1 MQEKKDIHKIIEE
14 LNPQQQEAVVNT
26 IGPELVIAGAGSGKT
41 RVLTTRI
48 ALLMEQGIMPERIL
62 ALTFT
67 KKAAEEMRARIT
79 KIYGAEAARL
89 RMGTFHSV
97 FITFLR
103 PYASMLGFPESF
115 TILDEE
121 DSLACMKRCIRE
133 VLHSQRPPKERWTKA
148 QEAEFKAEDMQYKP
162 KSVLSRISIFK
173 NELVTADEYAADKE
187 IQLAD
192 KLQQRPLIGKMFIE
206 YRNACFRSGVMDF
219 DDILLYTD
227 ILLANNPAVCSH
239 ISACFDYIL
248 VDEYQDT
255 NMAQYSIL
263 QRLTQR
269 NKNICVVGDDSQSI
283 YAFRGARIEN
293 IFSFEKDYPG
303 CKTVRLEQNYRSTRN
318 IVEAANRLISFN
330 EARIPKTCF
339 TASGEGEPIEFV
351 EAETEKIEADYIAQ
365 TIAAEKKARGLSNR
379 DFALLYRTNSQSRA
393 LEEALIR
400 MKLPYVIYSGTS
412 FLERMEIK
420 DQMAYFKLA
429 VNPDDDESLRRIINK
444 PVRGLGDTALD
455 KLSVYSRSSNISIW
469 KTIESGMG
477 QFIGLRPGQ
486 LKGLEE
492 FHNIIDECRQ
502 YASTL
507 PAYEAAKKIVEITGL
522 YDGYVT
528 EENEE
533 AMQRADNIRELT
545 DAVKSY
551 EDELQENNRNLKEE
565 DRQESTLEGFLE
577 NIMLLSNADT
587 SDGKDDKVN
596 LMTVHCA
603 KGLEFPY
610 VFVTGMEE
618 KLFPLAIEGTPKEEE
633 EERRLFYVAVTRAQ
647 KTLVLTKADKRLRF
661 GKREFTKQSR
671 FVEELMGELETKE
684 D

>member
-1 MQEKKDIHKIIEE
+1 
-14 LNPQQQEAVVNT
+14 
-26 IGPELVIAGAGSGKT
+26 
-41 RVLTTRI
+41 
-48 ALLMEQGIMPERIL
+48 
-62 ALTFT
+62 
-67 KKAAEEMRARIT
+67 
-79 KIYGAEAARL
+79 
-89 RMGTFHSV
+89 
-97 FITFLR
+97 
-103 PYASMLGFPESF
+103 
-115 TILDEE
+115 
-121 DSLACMKRCIRE
+121 
-133 VLHSQRPPKERWTKA
+133 
-148 QEAEFKAEDMQYKP
+148 
-162 KSVLSRISIFK
+162 
-173 NELVTADEYAADKE
+173 
-187 IQLAD
+187 
-192 KLQQRPLIGKMFIE
+192 
-206 YRNACFRSGVMDF
+206 
-219 DDILLYTD
+219 
-227 ILLANNPAVCSH
+227 
-239 ISACFDYIL
+239 
-248 VDEYQDT
+248 
-255 NMAQYSIL
+255 
-263 QRLTQR
+263 
-269 NKNICVVGDDSQSI
+269 
-283 YAFRGARIEN
+283 
-293 IFSFEKDYPG
+293 
-303 CKTVRLEQNYRSTRN
+303 
-318 IVEAANRLISFN
+318 
-330 EARIPKTCF
+330 
-339 TASGEGEPIEFV
+339 
-351 EAETEKIEADYIAQ
+351 
-365 TIAAEKKARGLSNR
+365 
-379 DFALLYRTNSQSRA
+379 
-393 LEEALIR
+393 
-400 MKLPYVIYSGTS
+400 
-412 FLERMEIK
+412 MEIK